1 MTESYDFYKKSA
13 KTLAYIVLAMLLAR
27 FTNGLF
33 CFVLV
38 MIGVVGAFSNKTG
51 LAICIFA
58 LLSVFIGTNP
68 YILPK
73 GSAAWNY
80 SLRFGMLAI
89 SVSLALG
96 GVRRVGSH
104 RMPFIGLIPFL
115 GVAIISSIS
124 GYLPGVSL
132 AKILNYF
139 LFMLGVWLGTQN
151 LQKYPK
157 DLEMIR
163 SFFFASAV
171 FFVLGSVA
179 LLLFPS
185 ISYMDTMS
193 LTRSVGAEEAE
204 AIFREA
210 VASGGKSLF
219 CGMFNHSQ
227 TLGTLIP
234 EIMLLMLCDMLFIEK
249 RARMPHLIIIFASLP
264 LLFMSRSRVA
274 FTATA
279 AGLMIIY
286 FYAVNAVGVE
296 RRIKQ
301 QLKNGMFMFLAML
314 VAGAIVMEIRSDTM
328 SKWLRKTNDVEA
340 DDRSLV
346 DAMTSSRMGLIE
358 ESMEDFR
365 MNPAFGM
372 GFQVS
377 RWNAY
382 YLKDAKGLIL
392 TAPIEKGVLPVM
404 VLGETGV
411 IGFIFFIVF
420 LITFFVTAAQRNL
433 HVTITLFCVILTT
446 NLGEAEFFSP
456 GGTGSFQWI
465 FTVVGGFIIDTHL
478 LYERN
483 ESRRRLEYGW

>member
-1 MTESYDFYKKSA
+1 MNDNAFYKKSF
-13 KTLAYIVLAMLLAR
+13 KMLLMLVAALLLSR

-51 LAICIFA
+51 LAICMFA

-80 SLRFGMLAI
+80 SLRLGMLAI

-96 GVRRVGSH
+96 GVRRVGNH
-104 RMPFIGLIPFL
+104 RLPFIGLIPFL
-115 GVAIISSIS
+115 CVAIISSIN

-157 DLEMIR
+157 DAEMIR
-163 SFFFASAV
+163 AFFFATAAFFILGSAV
-171 FFVLGSVA
+171 LR
-179 LLLFPS
+179 LFPA
-185 ISYMDTMS
+185 ISYMSTMS
-193 LTRSVGAEEAE
+193 LTRSIGAEEAE
-204 AIFREA
+204 AAFRDLI
-210 VASGGKSLF
+210 ASGGRSLF

-227 TLGTLIP
+227 TLGGIVP
-234 EIMLLMLCDMLFIEK
+234 EIMMWVLCDMLFVEK
-249 RARMPHLIIIFASLP
+249 RVRLPHLVIVFVSLP
-264 LLFMSRSRVA
+264 LLLMSRSRVA
-274 FTATA
+274 FTIA
-279 AGLMIIY
+279 AGGLCMTY
-286 FYAVNAVGVE
+286 FYTMNMIGVE
-296 RRIKQ
+296 ARLKQ
-301 QLKNGMFMFLAML
+301 HLKNGMFIFLTML
-314 VAGAIVMEIRSDTM
+314 VAGAIVLEIRGDTM

-346 DAMTSSRMGLIE
+346 EAMTSSRMGLIE

-382 YLKDAKGLIL
+382 YLKDAEGLIL

-420 LITFFVTAAQRNL
+420 LITFYVSAIQRRLFVAA
-433 HVTITLFCVILTT
+433 TMFTLILIG
-446 NLGEAEFFSP
+446 NMGEAEFFSP
-456 GGTGSFQWI
+456 GGTGSFKWI